1 MMVVMLKDGRVNSYQ
16 GGGYFCVSLVGK
28 GMVGVLSVR
37 TAHVNLLVS
46 YSIRVGIIAGFAQSR
61 LDWIGCH
68 LFRLCPVRFGI
79 AWRGTVLR

>member
-1 MMVVMLKDGRVNSYQ
+1 MMVVMLKDGRVNSYE

-46 YSIRVGIIAGFAQSR
+46 
-61 LDWIGCH
+61 
-68 LFRLCPVRFGI
+68 
-79 AWRGTVLR
+79 